1 VCRGHLLHSC
11 NHSWALLSE
20 VVVSSDPR
28 SVGDSLHDLH
38 VSISNHVVQIL
49 PSVLT
54 RSKKRSSRLV
64 EGENPVPQGAYSSSN
79 ATTLTASAKR
89 LNCLWRC
96 SELSFGFRKAKKNCS
111 DRGLCAALTVAQ
123 TPLVG
128 SGFELLVS
136 LLSSSGAS
144 TGLGTF
150 DRRGGLSGL
159 SWDGGLTR
167 GLRKRRAVVEKGRR
181 NMMDV
186 SRRGFCLMAL
196 AVLRWKGASP
206 SRGV

>member
-123 TPLVG
+123 TPLIG

-144 TGLGTF
+144 T
-150 DRRGGLSGL
+150 GL